1 MAKHHKSHKKE
12 KFEPKIGFGN
22 SVEGGMSFSF
32 SEFEIQG
39 NPQRSDSFFSESE
52 KEAAEVVDQSESE
65 VSVNVSNGLNHAF
78 FEENSESLSIRSPIK
93 VARELNEN
101 TGIEEFGISKPKKEK
116 KEKKV
121 KVVSVSVSEEPD
133 IIVGNEERVDKKVEY
148 LEEQGRKKSESLRK
162 KKSCCKCA
170 SCYIF

>member
-12 KFEPKIGFGN
+12 KFEPKIGFEN

-39 NPQRSDSFFSESE
+39 NPQRSNSFFSESE
-52 KEAAEVVDQSESE
+52 KESVSVDKSESE
-65 VSVNVSNGLNHAF
+65 RSVNVSNGLNHAF
-78 FEENSESLSIRSPIK
+78 FEENSESVSIRSPVKI
-93 VARELNEN
+93 ARELNEN
-101 TGIEEFGISKPKKEK
+101 TAIEVFAKNKGKKEK
-116 KEKKV
+116 DQKV
-121 KVVSVSVSEEPD
+121 EAGSEEPE
-133 IIVGNEERVDKKVEY
+133 IILANEERVEERVGY
-148 LEEQGRKKSESLRK
+148 LEEEGRKKSGSLRK